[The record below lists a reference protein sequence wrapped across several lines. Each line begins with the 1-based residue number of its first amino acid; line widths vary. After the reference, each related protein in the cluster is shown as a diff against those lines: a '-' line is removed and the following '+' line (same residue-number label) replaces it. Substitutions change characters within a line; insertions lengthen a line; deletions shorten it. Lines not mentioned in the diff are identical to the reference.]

1 MSDIK
6 SRARVRTL
14 RTLSLAQVFS
24 GIGVAGAVPAGALL
38 VFDVSGNESLSGLA
52 QTFSVFGAALMAIP
66 LASLTARGGRRLAL
80 SVGYLMGALGA
91 TFAVIGGS
99 VNFLPILLLGTMLAG
114 TASAAG
120 YQTRFAAVDL
130 SDDDHRAR
138 DLSIVVWAGTIGSVV
153 GPNLLDFSGSIA
165 HKFGLKELVGPYLFA
180 GTMLIIGAVTVFALL
195 RPDPYLLSRSELGHV
210 IKKRERG
217 STKMAFGL
225 IRKSPDASLALAAI
239 VIGHIT
245 MVSIMVMTPV
255 HMRHVEVSLKV
266 IGLVISVHI
275 LGMYLFAPVM
285 GSLSDRLGRRAV
297 IRLGVLIL
305 FLSAIISGRSAADDA
320 ISLGLGLFLLGLGWS
335 ATIVAGSTLLSESID
350 IEHRP
355 AVQGASDL
363 MMNGAGAIGGAG
375 AGVIIAVASYGWLC
389 GLSLIPVAA
398 LGAMAFKNR

>member
-1 MSDIK
+1 
-6 SRARVRTL
+6 
-14 RTLSLAQVFS
+14 
-24 GIGVAGAVPAGALL
+24 
-38 VFDVSGNESLSGLA
+38 
-52 QTFSVFGAALMAIP
+52 
-66 LASLTARGGRRLAL
+66 
-80 SVGYLMGALGA
+80 
-91 TFAVIGGS
+91 
-99 VNFLPILLLGTMLAG
+99 MLFR
-114 TASAAG
+114 S
-120 YQTRFAAVDL
+120 RFAAVDL